1 MSLPRNYTYLNF
13 PSLVKNS
20 TRAQGKEQFNTLTE
34 EGCLILIFVQFLNVT
49 SETISIT
56 RQMYGVPVRF
66 IDTSNFVW
74 ILSNRIHEICHK
86 AWKNLNNPLKRYMI
100 KQFLLELNIEKREK
114 SVDEAESSTGNKRKK
129 SLRILN
135 LTEIS

>member
-1 MSLPRNYTYLNF
+1 
-13 PSLVKNS
+13 
-20 TRAQGKEQFNTLTE
+20 
-34 EGCLILIFVQFLNVT
+34 
-49 SETISIT
+49 
-56 RQMYGVPVRF
+56 MYGVPVRF

-100 KQFLLELNIEKREK
+100 KQFLLKLNIEK